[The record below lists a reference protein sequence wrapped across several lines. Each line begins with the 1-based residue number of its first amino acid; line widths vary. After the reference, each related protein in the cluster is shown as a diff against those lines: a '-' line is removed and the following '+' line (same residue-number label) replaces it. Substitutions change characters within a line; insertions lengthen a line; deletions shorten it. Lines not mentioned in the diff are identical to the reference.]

1 MDKLTHEII
10 GVIPED
16 THIDQLA
23 HAIADVVEIEY
34 GAHNVRQFVE
44 IILQRLG
51 EELSAKMA
59 MQILR
64 DKGYYSSN
72 LWHIDDVINNTK

>member
-1 MDKLTHEII
+1 MNKLTQDLLNA
-10 GVIPED
+10 IPENTSISD
-16 THIDQLA
+16 LA
-23 HAIADVVEIEY
+23 NAIADIVETEY

-51 EELSAKMA
+51 EEMSAKMA